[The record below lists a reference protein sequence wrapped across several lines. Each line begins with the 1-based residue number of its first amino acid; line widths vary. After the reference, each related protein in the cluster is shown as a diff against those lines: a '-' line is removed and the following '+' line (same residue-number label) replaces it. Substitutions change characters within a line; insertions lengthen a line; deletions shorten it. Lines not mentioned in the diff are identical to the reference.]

1 MVPTP
6 ADIARYRHIAAAVVR
21 GVGLLML
28 VYSATRVGVYLW
40 NNFDGI
46 ARQLNTGGGGNMRT
60 LGLRR
65 YIASL
70 VLPVVL
76 LAFSVV
82 MIGWPGR
89 IARWLVPARVR
100 PACPGCGFA
109 LKGLRSEVCPECGLK
124 LGPEFLGAGDGKG
137 DAERRSA
144 KAGGGQSE

>member
-21 GVGLLML
+21 GVGLLL
-28 VYSATRVGVYLW
+28 LIYSATRVGVYLW

-46 ARQLNTGGGGNMRT
+46 ARQFNAGGGGNVRT

-70 VLPVVL
+70 VLPTVL

-82 MIGWPGR
+82 LVGWPAFV
-89 IARWLVPARVR
+89 ARWLVPARVR
-100 PACPGCGFA
+100 AACPGCGFA
-109 LKGLRSEVCPECGLK
+109 LSGLRSVVCPECGLK
-124 LGPEFLGAGDGKG
+124 LGAEFLSEGEGEK
-137 DAERRSA
+137 RSA